1 MQQTHLISLFCCLAR
16 TASTLRRASDPSA
29 RFCIQCIVMITSVVS
44 IAFVCLSVLT
54 NISLVEKFDSGSWI
68 DGIEWHLYRYICSL
82 ALCRVLL
89 RASGVAIPVCS
100 SCMSG
105 FSRRHLFG

>member
-1 MQQTHLISLFCCLAR
+1 M
-16 TASTLRRASDPSA
+16 
-29 RFCIQCIVMITSVVS
+29 MTSVVS
-44 IAFVCLSVLT
+44 IAFVCLFVLT
-54 NISLVEKFDSGSWI
+54 NTPSVEKFDGGSWI
-68 DGIEWHLYRYICSL
+68 DGIEWHFYRCICSL
-82 ALCRVLL
+82 ALCRVQL